1 VFAKLT
7 KHSAIRENGL
17 TVLVD
22 NFGPNDTCNENLSR
36 AAKIGHAEPPED
48 YDLAHSFFVS
58 EVAVL
63 DRLDIRLA
71 RRHGSGQVEITL
83 IKRGEE
89 VPSEDS
95 EDVVEQWLREATA
108 PRNALEVLYLPV
120 AIRHNAWPTR
130 NLLAQARGMRRR
142 LQR

>member
-1 VFAKLT
+1 
-7 KHSAIRENGL
+7 
-17 TVLVD
+17 
-22 NFGPNDTCNENLSR
+22 
-36 AAKIGHAEPPED
+36 
-48 YDLAHSFFVS
+48 
-58 EVAVL
+58 VL